1 MESLG
6 QCFMIGVSGHSLT
19 EDEKKFIIENDIGG
33 VTLFGR
39 NVQSPEQVFHLC
51 EEIRAL
57 GPQLKSKLPMLVAV
71 DQEGG
76 RVARLRAPLTV
87 WPPLAKLGDK
97 KSLSLSRRFAKAMG
111 SEIRALGMNVNWAP
125 SADVFTNPLNKVIG
139 DRALSSQ
146 AEVCAELLPAL
157 LAGYEDAEIL
167 TCVKHFPGHGNTL
180 IDSHE
185 ELPIEDSDLIRL
197 RGVELLP
204 FVAAIKAGV
213 PMVMTSH
220 ILFKNIDAKNPVTF
234 SEFFLQKL
242 LREELGFDGVI
253 VSDDLGMK
261 ALAKYHSVADIP
273 LQSFKAGVNI
283 LLYCNEPDSPPAALD
298 SVRSKLLES
307 AGPATELRMKIEFSL
322 QKIRKLKQTSA
333 SLSRQFSWP
342 EAQSFIGA
350 AAHQNLAHEILN

>member
-1 MESLG
+1 
-6 QCFMIGVSGHSLT
+6 MIGVSGHSLT
-19 EDEKKFIIENDIGG
+19 EDEKKFIVENDIGG

-51 EEIRAL
+51 EEIHAL
-57 GPQLKSKLPMLVAV
+57 GSQLKSKLPPLIAV

-146 AEVCAELLPAL
+146 AEVCAELIPAL

-167 TCVKHFPGHGNTL
+167 ACVKHFPGHGNTL

-185 ELPIEDSDLIRL
+185 ELPIEDSDLSRL
-197 RGVELLP
+197 KKVELLP
-204 FVAAIKAGV
+204 FVAAIKALT

-220 ILFKNIDAKNPVTF
+220 ILFKHIDAKNPVTF
-234 SEFFLQKL
+234 SEFFLQKI

-283 LLYCNEPDSPPAALD
+283 LLYCNEPDSPPAALE
-298 SVRSKLLES
+298 SVRSKLSES
-307 AGPATELRMKIEFSL
+307 TELSRDLNLKVESSL
-322 QKIRKLKQTSA
+322 QKIRKMKQTHA
-333 SLSRQFSWP
+333 SLQRQFTWS
-342 EAQSFIGA
+342 EAQSVIGA
-350 AAHQNLAHEILN
+350 PEHQKLAQDILS